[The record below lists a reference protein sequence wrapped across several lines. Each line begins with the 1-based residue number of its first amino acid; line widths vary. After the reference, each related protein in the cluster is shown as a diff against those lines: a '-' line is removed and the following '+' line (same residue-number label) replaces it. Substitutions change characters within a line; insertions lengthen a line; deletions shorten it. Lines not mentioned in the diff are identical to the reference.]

1 MLTND
6 IVSFEQP
13 GPVFLYFFQGYGWVL
28 LDACY
33 PSDVQNPLLVRGW
46 HEFFAKLGVE
56 DFISIK
62 AKDEHLTKTTIVS
75 ILIIVLSCKLLVS
88 FISFM

>member
-1 MLTND
+1 MNTS
-6 IVSFEQP
+6 IF
-13 GPVFLYFFQGYGWVL
+13 VFFFQGYDWVL

-33 PSDVQNPLLVRGW
+33 LSDVQNPMLVRGW
-46 HEFFAKLGVE
+46 HDFFAKLGVE

-75 ILIIVLSCKLLVS
+75 ILITVLSYKPLES
-88 FISFM
+88 SINFM